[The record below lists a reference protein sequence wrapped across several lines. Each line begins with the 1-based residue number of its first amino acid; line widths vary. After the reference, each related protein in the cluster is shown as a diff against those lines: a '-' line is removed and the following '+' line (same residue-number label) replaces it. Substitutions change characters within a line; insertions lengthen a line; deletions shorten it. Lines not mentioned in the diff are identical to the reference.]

1 MPELYVNQRRSP
13 YGTIGAAIKHFRE
26 KNKLTQAQLAK
37 KVGVGQACLSH
48 YEHDR
53 TTPSVK
59 VLQKLSRE
67 LGVAMNLLAEHRYTF
82 L

>member
-1 MPELYVNQRRSP
+1 VPELYQNIRKSP
-13 YGTIGAAIKHFRE
+13 YGTIGGAIRHFRE

-37 KVGVGQACLSH
+37 KVGVGQAAISH
-48 YEHDR
+48 YESSR
-53 TTPSVK
+53 ATPSVK

-67 LGVAMNLLAEHRYTF
+67 LGVSLSLLAEHRYTF